1 MQRTSRHRQQ
11 AVKTKPYDAADFLAE
26 KETIAAYL
34 TEALDSGDPRYIA
47 KALGAVARARGGM
60 AQLARETGLT
70 REALYRA
77 LSETGNPELG
87 TALKV
92 IRALG
97 IRLTASLAA

>member
-1 MQRTSRHRQQ
+1 MVIQ
-11 AVKTKPYDAADFLAE
+11 TKPYDAADFLSDD
-26 KETIAAYL
+26 ETIAAYL
-34 TEALDSGDPRYIA
+34 TEALQGDDPRLIA
-47 KALGAVARARGGM
+47 KVLGAVARARGGM
-60 AQLARETGLT
+60 AQLARATGIT

-92 IRALG
+92 MRALG